1 MELSGTRVRL
11 RALEPA
17 DIDVLYAW
25 ENDTRNWK
33 LSNTQ
38 TPFSRQVLKQY
49 IESAH
54 LDIYSVKQL
63 RLIIEEHASSKQPRP
78 IGCIDLFD
86 FDPHHLRAGIG
97 ILIAEESDRRKG
109 HASESLMLLTDYCFG
124 TLNLNQVYC
133 NITVDN
139 ESSILLFNKH
149 GFQITGVKK
158 AWIKEGNLYKDELIL
173 QFFAIDHVHSKIQKK

>member
-1 MELSGTRVRL
+1 MKLTGSHVHL
-11 RALEPA
+11 RAMEPT
-17 DIDVLYAW
+17 DIDILYSW
-25 ENDTRNWK
+25 ENDTSNWK

-38 TPFSRQVLKQY
+38 APFSRQVLKQY

-63 RLIIEEHASSKQPRP
+63 RLIIEEHSSSKQARP

-86 FDPHHLRAGIG
+86 FDPQHLRAGIG
-97 ILIAEESDRRKG
+97 ILIAAENDRRKG
-109 HASESLMLLTDYCFG
+109 YASEALSLLTNYCFDV
-124 TLNLNQVYC
+124 LNLNQVYC

-158 AWIKEGNLYKDELIL
+158 AWIKEGNLYKDELLL
-173 QFFAIDHVHSKIQKK
+173 QFFRVSDPAL